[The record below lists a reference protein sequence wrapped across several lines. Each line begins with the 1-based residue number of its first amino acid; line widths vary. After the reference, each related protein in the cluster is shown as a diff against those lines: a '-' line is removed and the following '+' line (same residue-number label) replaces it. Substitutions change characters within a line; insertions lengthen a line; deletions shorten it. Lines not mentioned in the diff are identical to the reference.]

1 MNEVKDD
8 YVRKKSVM
16 AAQLREKD
24 NEIHTLTSKIAAG
37 SDQSDVGRK
46 ELEGRLQELTE
57 SLIQKQTEME
67 ILSSE
72 RNSLHH
78 QLERTK
84 VIQHY
89 LSTFICLVL
98 FSCRLL

>member
-1 MNEVKDD
+1 MNEVKDN
-8 YVRKKSVM
+8 YVREKSVM

-24 NEIHTLTSKIAAG
+24 NEIHTLTSKIATG
-37 SDQSDVGRK
+37 SDQSDIGRK

-67 ILSSE
+67 LLSSE

-84 VIQHY
+84 VIQH
-89 LSTFICLVL
+89 
-98 FSCRLL
+98 